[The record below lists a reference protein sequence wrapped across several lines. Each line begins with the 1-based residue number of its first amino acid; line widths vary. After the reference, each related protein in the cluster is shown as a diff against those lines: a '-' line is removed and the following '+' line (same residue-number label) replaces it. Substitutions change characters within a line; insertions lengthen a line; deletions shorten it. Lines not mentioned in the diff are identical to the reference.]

1 MTLGFCSSFHF
12 SVWVTLFLS
21 DLCHMIFSIFPATHS
36 SKWPFDSGCILYLP
50 QLNVFILYKYY
61 WLNFSTCNVIMSYR
75 PLVHRLLYISCKL
88 VLSWMFVLYEQAQL
102 QFFSALFVYVYVY
115 VGQTIYMT
123 LLCQER
129 NNMRMWRVAEKYVRA
144 VQEMY
149 EDSVRWSQTEFLLL
163 LWPFCSTFA
172 AQKGM
177 INSNLRDMESSYR
190 LTL

>member
-61 WLNFSTCNVIMSYR
+61 WLNFSTCNVMSYR

-88 VLSWMFVLYEQAQL
+88 VLGWMFVWTGPTSI
-102 QFFSALFVYVYVY
+102 FFSSVC
-115 VGQTIYMT
+115 
-123 LLCQER
+123 LCLCLCR
-129 NNMRMWRVAEKYVRA
+129 PNYLSNSIHDSVVPREK
-144 VQEMY
+144 QY
-149 EDSVRWSQTEFLLL
+149 EDVKSGREVCEGSAGNVWGQCEVKSNWISVITVALLQYI
-163 LWPFCSTFA
+163 CSP
-172 AQKGM
+172 KGH
-177 INSNLRDMESSYR
+177 D
-190 LTL
+190 